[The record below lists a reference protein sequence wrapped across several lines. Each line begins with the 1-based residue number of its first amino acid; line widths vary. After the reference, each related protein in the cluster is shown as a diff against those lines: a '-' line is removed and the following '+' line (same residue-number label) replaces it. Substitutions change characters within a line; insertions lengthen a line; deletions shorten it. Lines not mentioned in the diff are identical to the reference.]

1 MANLTISER
10 AYQTIQQLASE
21 QGQTPEA
28 FIEAWAEQ
36 QARRH
41 SSERDPYTNPRYQT
55 FDEFFHELGMTD
67 EEIADSKA
75 RAAKHADL

>member
-10 AYQTIQQLASE
+10 AYQTIQKLASE
-21 QGQTPEA
+21 HGQTPEA

-36 QARRH
+36 QAKKH
-41 SSERDPYTNPRYQT
+41 DSGRDPYTDPRYQT
-55 FDEFFHELGMTD
+55 FDEFFHDLGMTN
-67 EEIADSKA
+67 EEITDSKA